1 MLNAKDVAIFFIQLD
16 DGTLFNK
23 KVIQRNGS
31 SFYEGNARLNK
42 FLHLAQNI
50 YFAKTGNLLMDTEFY
65 AYSNGAVIPY
75 IQQHYT
81 SILLE
86 SPTYFIETLTEDVKD
101 YLTRFFL
108 AFKNA
113 DIDELIEIDHED
125 SAWQEKKAYVGR
137 QQIMDTASKLE
148 EYKEQYKD
156 IITILDRMKY

>member
-1 MLNAKDVAIFFIQLD
+1 MLNAKDVAIFFVQLD
-16 DGTLFNK
+16 DGTLFNE

-31 SFYEGNARLNK
+31 SFYEGNARLNS

-65 AYSNGAVIPY
+65 AYSNGAVVPY
-75 IQQHYT
+75 IQQNYT

-86 SPTYFIETLTEDVKD
+86 SPTYCVETLTEDVKD

-125 SAWQEKKAYVGR
+125 PAWQEKKE
-137 QQIMDTASKLE
+137 QQIMDTASKLK

-156 IITILDRMKY
+156 IVTILDRMKQS